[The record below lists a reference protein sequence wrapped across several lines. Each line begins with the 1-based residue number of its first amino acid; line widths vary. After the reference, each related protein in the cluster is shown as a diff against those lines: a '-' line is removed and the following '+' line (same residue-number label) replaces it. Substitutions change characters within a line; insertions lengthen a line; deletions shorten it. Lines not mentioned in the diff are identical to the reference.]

1 MRRHPRRRASM
12 AMAIC
17 GLFAVLATPTANA
30 APTPD
35 PITRPAQARAL
46 AAKLGDDR
54 TGGVFYDKAGQL
66 VVAVTDEATARA
78 VRAEGGVAEVVKHS
92 TAVLSSARAALDRRI
107 AEADP
112 IPNTSWGVDPST
124 NQVTVEIF
132 DGVSAADEK
141 RLMNV
146 VAGYGDAVHVEKLP
160 GTIRP
165 NAYESV
171 GGTGIYSKD
180 GGWNCTLGFN
190 ARNSSGQK
198 YFVTAGHCADTDR
211 DLWWHRQEGGIYLG
225 KRMWYDYGGMDK
237 DYAVMEYRGENLAAY
252 GSVKAFGTSYEI
264 TDSRYPDDGESVKR
278 SGATSSDL
286 VGEVLSPSETVTYTD
301 GTVLKNMIK
310 TSLCGLDGDSGGP
323 VWTGTYALG
332 IHSGSNTPDGATCN
346 STVSQYRSYAQPVHW
361 VLAHHGL
368 SAF

>member
-1 MRRHPRRRASM
+1 M
-12 AMAIC
+12 AVAIC
-17 GLFAVLATPTANA
+17 GLFAVLASPTANA
-30 APTPD
+30 APTPTPT
-35 PITRPAQARAL
+35 PITDPARARAL
-46 AAKLGDDR
+46 AAEFGADR
-54 TGGVFYDKAGQL
+54 TGGVYYDKTGRL

-92 TAVLSSARAALDRRI
+92 TATLTSVRAGLDRRI

-112 IPNTSWGVDPST
+112 IPNTSWGVDSSN

-146 VAGYGDAVHVEKLP
+146 LAGYGDAVRVERLP

-180 GGWNCTLGFN
+180 GGSNCTLGFN

-225 KRMWYDYGGMDK
+225 KRMWFDYGGIDK
-237 DYAVMEYRGENLAAY
+237 DYAVMEYRGEDLAAY
-252 GSVKAFGTSYEI
+252 GSVKAFGTYYEI
-264 TDSRYPDDGESVKR
+264 TDSRYPNDGDSVKR

-310 TSLCGLDGDSGGP
+310 TSLCGLPGDSGGP
-323 VWTGTYALG
+323 VWSGTYALG
-332 IHSGSNTPDGATCN
+332 IHSGSNTPADATCN
-346 STVSQYRSYAQPVHW
+346 STVSQYRSWAQPVHW
-361 VLAHHGL
+361 VLGNHGL